1 MSAEAELG
9 VPGPSRLDKGKGKAM
24 HIRHASIDENLLSA
38 EHMRTSSSP
47 FPSSQMQNTWS
58 PTNPTARHHFPNER
72 RSSETVF
79 SQQSPQSASSARVN
93 NQAPGTPVEAIS
105 SANADRERES
115 SNVRLGEE
123 DESVHVKEKVKKH
136 HHRRL
141 SSKSHASPGRSFNP
155 LDHAAQSPEDPARGK
170 SS

>member
-1 MSAEAELG
+1 MSAEAEFG
-9 VPGPSRLDKGKGKAM
+9 VPGPSRLPGKGKGKAI

-47 FPSSQMQNTWS
+47 FPTSSMQQRWS
-58 PTNPTARHHFPNER
+58 PTKNTARHHFPNER

-79 SQQSPQSASSARVN
+79 SQQSLQSASSAGVN
-93 NQAPGTPVEAIS
+93 NLPPATPIEALS
-105 SANADRERES
+105 SANVDREMEL
-115 SNVRLGEE
+115 SNTRLEE
-123 DESVHVKEKVKKH
+123 ENGKVHVKEKVKKH

-155 LDHAAQSPEDPARGK
+155 LDHAAQSPEDPARG
-170 SS
+170 